1 MRLET
6 SWSLPV
12 LAGLLAVTTVSV
24 AGETV
29 AMAGGN
35 EGAPPFSHQ
44 ALTRVLERFV
54 DDKGRVDYSG
64 LAADR
69 EDLDAYVASLAAV
82 SPASHPD
89 LFPTRQE
96 AMAYYLNAYNAQ
108 VLVGVL
114 RLGVEVESVWPT
126 MWAGYQFFMRNKFTL
141 GGSKF
146 HLKGL
151 EDDQV
156 RAQFKD
162 PRIHA
167 FLNCASI
174 SCPRLPR
181 KAIAAATLEDEL
193 DAAMEEFVNSPQHL
207 RLETEQRTVHLS
219 KIFDWFDKDFL
230 NHERAKGTARPNLID
245 YVNRYRAPEA
255 QIPRQFTIRFLP
267 YDKGLN
273 RQ

>member
-1 MRLET
+1 M
-6 SWSLPV
+6 
-12 LAGLLAVTTVSV
+12 LAGLLAMTAVSAV
-24 AGETV
+24 GGEEV
-29 AMAGGN
+29 V
-35 EGAPPFSHQ
+35 PPFSHD

-64 LAADR
+64 LAVDR
-69 EDLDAYVASLAAV
+69 ADLDTYIASLAAV
-82 SPASHPD
+82 SPASHPA

-96 AMAYYLNAYNAQ
+96 ALAYYLNAYNAQ

-114 RLGVEVESVWPT
+114 HLGPESESVWPT
-126 MWAGYQFFMRNKFTL
+126 LWAGYQFFVRHKFTL
-141 GGSKF
+141 GGARF

-151 EDDQV
+151 EDAQV

-181 KAIAAATLEDEL
+181 QAIEPTTLDEEL
-193 DAAMEEFVNSPQHL
+193 DAAMQEFVMSPQHV
-207 RLETEQRTVHLS
+207 RLETERSKVYLS

-230 NHERAKGTARPNLID
+230 NYERGWGTTRPNLID

-255 QIPRQFTIRFLP
+255 QIRRDFTIRFLP